1 MAFTSYGNRVYASIK
16 DLPQYTSINNGDKI
30 IVWNESRE
38 GAATIDYSDFIIDLE
53 HTSFGTTI
61 NELLTFTTTVESFI
75 STVAIDIE
83 NLDNKVKALEENNE
97 KLKGRIEAL
106 EYMLGIVYGIST
118 GETNEGVF
126 ITSNDSKSHYNN
138 LCNKMVQ
145 NINDSSVTNSTLISQ
160 TKFAYNA
167 APVSG
172 AAATGATSLS
182 TSDIVESYKALSP
195 TVTTTKYDSNENILE
210 KQTSSISY
218 E

>member
-126 ITSNDSKSHYNN
+126 ITSDDSKSHYNN

-160 TKFAYNA
+160 TKFVYNA

-172 AAATGATSLS
+172 AAATGVTSLS
-182 TSDIVESYKALSP
+182 AGDIVESYKALSP
-195 TVTTTKYDSNENILE
+195 TVTTTKYDSNGNISE